1 MNIYI
6 QQLKHE
12 LKNYENLCGKE
23 DDFSILRFLWQSYS
37 CFSPTDDGQIQ
48 KCSDALSPIY
58 RELSVKNADALSNL
72 ICDLCTTHQR
82 AAFYDGILVG
92 VHLVEELEV

>member
-23 DDFSILRFLWQSYS
+23 DDFSILRFLCQSYS
-37 CFSPTDDGQIQ
+37 CFSPTDDGQIP

-58 RELSVKNADALSNL
+58 RELSVKNADTLSNL
-72 ICDLCTTHQR
+72 ICDLCTAYQR

-92 VHLVEELEV
+92 AHLVEELEV